1 MNIAMSIGH
10 GKNEKGGYDSGACG
24 GGFQEFKIG
33 REIGKYAAAALREY
47 GCNVTLIN
55 YDADKS
61 LYSRIKTI
69 NAGKYDLAMEI
80 HLNASHGTGSEVY
93 YKVGNSAG
101 KKIAGAISKSIAAK
115 FGIPDRGAKV
125 KVQNN
130 TNYFGF
136 VREVKCQS
144 LLIETVFIDTAS
156 DRKNV
161 ETAYGQK
168 QCGIAIADAVASVY
182 KLKKTT
188 ASAPAVTPTTPSAPT
203 QPASAIKAG
212 DIVKITGKKYATGQS
227 IPVWVKLR
235 KHTVKSV
242 SRNKVLLKEINS
254 WVYAVDLSV
263 VESASKKIGVGSTVT
278 IKTGAI
284 YGGLSNT
291 RGKAVPKAQLA
302 PTKHKVSKIQINS
315 GVEEALLSDIM
326 SWVAVKYLKE
336 VS

>member
-1 MNIAMSIGH
+1 
-10 GKNEKGGYDSGACG
+10 
-24 GGFQEFKIG
+24 
-33 REIGKYAAAALREY
+33 
-47 GCNVTLIN
+47 
-55 YDADKS
+55 
-61 LYSRIKTI
+61 
-69 NAGKYDLAMEI
+69 MEI
-80 HLNASHGTGSEVY
+80 HLNAAHGTGSEVY
-93 YKVGNSAG
+93 YKVGNNAG
-101 KKIAGAISKSIAAK
+101 KTIAGAISKSIATK
-115 FGIPDRGAKV
+115 FGIPNRGAKV

-144 LLIETVFIDTAS
+144 LLVETVFIDTAS
-156 DRKNV
+156 DRKHV
-161 ETAYGQK
+161 ENASGQK

-188 ASAPAVTPTTPSAPT
+188 ASAPAVTPTTPSTPT

-212 DIVKITGKKYATGQS
+212 DVVKIAGKKYATGQS

-242 SRNKVLLKEINS
+242 SGNKVLLKEINS
-254 WVYAVDLSV
+254 WVYAVDLSLV
-263 VESASKKIGVGSTVT
+263 KSASKKIGVGSTVT
-278 IKTGAI
+278 IKTGAV

-302 PTKHKVSKIQINS
+302 PTKHKVSKIQTNS
-315 GVEEALLSDIM
+315 GVKEALLSDIM

>member
-10 GKNEKGGYDSGACG
+10 GKNERGGYDSGACS

-80 HLNASHGTGSEVY
+80 HLNAAHGTGSEVY
-93 YKVGNSAG
+93 YKVGNNAG
-101 KKIAGAISKSIAAK
+101 KTIAGAISKSIATK
-115 FGIPDRGAKV
+115 FGIPNRGAKV

-144 LLIETVFIDTAS
+144 LLVETVFIDTTS
-156 DRKNV
+156 DRKHV
-161 ETAYGQK
+161 ENASGQK

-182 KLKKTT
+182 KLKKRA
-188 ASAPAVTPTTPSAPT
+188 ASAPAVTPTTPSTPT

-242 SRNKVLLKEINS
+242 SGNKVLLKEINS
-254 WVYAVDLSV
+254 WVYAADLSLV
-263 VESASKKIGVGSTVT
+263 KSASKK
-278 IKTGAI
+278 
-284 YGGLSNT
+284 
-291 RGKAVPKAQLA
+291 
-302 PTKHKVSKIQINS
+302 
-315 GVEEALLSDIM
+315 
-326 SWVAVKYLKE
+326 
-336 VS
+336 

>member
-24 GGFQEFKIG
+24 GGFQEFKLG
-33 REIGKYAAAALREY
+33 REIGKYATAALREY
-47 GCNVTLIN
+47 GCSVTLIN

-93 YKVGNSAG
+93 YKVGNNAG

-144 LLIETVFIDTAS
+144 LLVETVFIDTAS

-168 QCGIAIADAVASVY
+168 QCGQAIADAVASVY
-182 KLKKTT
+182 GLKKSMETVSPVPAATT
-188 ASAPAVTPTTPSAPT
+188 TTS
-203 QPASAIKAG
+203 SKVKAG
-212 DIVKITGKKYATGQS
+212 DTVKITGKKYATGQN
-227 IPVWVKLR
+227 IPTWVKLK

-242 SRNKVLLKEINS
+242 SGDKALLKEINS
-254 WVYAVDLSV
+254 WVYTADLSV
-263 VESASKKIGVGSTVT
+263 TKSATKAITVGSKVK
-278 IKTGAI
+278 IKSGAV
-284 YGGLSNT
+284 YGGLT
-291 RGKAVPKAQLA
+291 LARGSVVPKEQLVR
-302 PTKHKVSKIQINS
+302 THTVGKIQKNND
-315 GVEEALLSDIM
+315 VEEALLSDIV
-326 SWVAVKYLKE
+326 SWVALKYLEE